1 MERPDLSE
9 AKSRAKDANWDS
21 TLIPIADQYED
32 DEDELPQCSGTPIR
46 TKRRGSTSTDFWTMA
61 KMAKMKVGPDT
72 DSSDND
78 EDPEVQEREGLREEE
93 AQSGA
98 LTEKAKGILR
108 GPVSDVTIVNE
119 REIQVSLAFLEEAEK
134 RNRVSEI
141 IGRVIQ
147 HYSLIRGAVQAD
159 ATKQMGV
166 FSYKV
171 KALAMS
177 PSTDS
182 TEPRA
187 PTPVD
192 PEPDIDRHP
201 VLEEFQRGFWTLR
214 AKFPG
219 WKSRIINTETTGF
232 SERQLKA
239 VLKANPE
246 YNAYQVLK
254 AILVSKGDW
263 RKYLTLY
270 IIPKPQ

>member
-9 AKSRAKDANWDS
+9 AKSRAKAANWDS
-21 TLIPIADQYED
+21 TLIPIADQYDD
-32 DEDELPQCSGTPIR
+32 DEEESPHCSGTQIR
-46 TKRRGSTSTDFWTMA
+46 TKRRGSTSADPWNMA
-61 KMAKMKVGPDT
+61 KMARLREGPDT
-72 DSSDND
+72 DSSDGE
-78 EDPEVQEREGLREEE
+78 EDPEAQEREGLYEEE

-108 GPVSDVTIVNE
+108 GHAPDVTIVND
-119 REIQVSLAFLEEAEK
+119 REIQVSLTFLEDAEK
-134 RNRVSEI
+134 RNRVSAI

-147 HYSLIRGAVQAD
+147 HYSLVHGAVQAD
-159 ATKQMGV
+159 TTKQMGV

-192 PEPDIDRHP
+192 PEPDIDQHP
-201 VLEEFQRGFWTLR
+201 VLEEFRRGLMLR

-219 WKSRIINTETTGF
+219 WKSRIINNETNGF
-232 SERQLKA
+232 SDRQLKA
-239 VLKANPE
+239 ILKVNPE
-246 YNAYQVLK
+246 YNIYQVLK
-254 AILVSKGDW
+254 AVLTSKGEW
-263 RKYLTLY
+263 RKFLTLY